1 MMNKKVVAIS
11 FTVRELYNLLGKEM
25 RIEHVAGKSGAGKAI
40 SENRVQKIG
49 LRMIDPEDKL
59 DKGKVLILGLTE
71 IDYFNALSINKKKHI
86 SQALTSMDIP
96 CIIITK
102 GIEPPSVLVEYC
114 DLYNTPLFRTDTT
127 AGKIISSINSI
138 LDERLAPYISVHG
151 VLLDIHGLGVLILGK
166 SGVGKSEC
174 ALDLI
179 LKGSKLIADDLVEI
193 RKIGSSTLIGSGPR
207 NIRHFIEIRGIGII
221 NIKDLIGSTSV
232 MEKREI
238 DMVIELEQWN
248 PDTEY
253 DRVGDMMHKY
263 DILEIELPY
272 VKIPVSPGRNIDTIV
287 EIAVRNHIFRTTNLN

>member
-1 MMNKKVVAIS
+1 MNNSNTQTNI
-11 FTVRELYNLLGKEM
+11 TVEELYNSLNKDTNMDL
-25 RIEHVAGKSGAGKAI
+25 IAGGSGIDKLI
-40 SENRVQKIG
+40 TQNRVQKIG
-49 LRMIDPEDKL
+49 LRMINPDDKL

-71 IDYFNALSINKKKHI
+71 IDYFNTISNNKKKHI
-86 SQALTSMDIP
+86 AQALTSMDIP

-102 GIEPPSVLVEYC
+102 AIVPPDILVEYC
-114 DLYNTPLFRTDTT
+114 ELYKTPLFKTDTT
-127 AGKIISSINSI
+127 AGKIISLVNSI
-138 LDERLAPYISVHG
+138 LDEKLAPFISVHG
-151 VLLDIHGLGVLILGK
+151 VLIDIHGLGVLILGK

-193 RKIGSSTLIGSGPR
+193 RKISTSRLIGSGPK

-232 MEKREI
+232 LEKREI

-253 DRVGDMMHKY
+253 ERVGDTTQRY
-263 DILEIELPY
+263 EILDVELPF
-272 VKIPVSPGRNIDTIV
+272 VKIPVSPGRNLDTIV

>member
-1 MMNKKVVAIS
+1 MNKHEAEIS
-11 FTVRELYNLLGKEM
+11 ITVTELFNLLNKEM
-25 RIEHVAGKSGAGKAI
+25 KIELIAGKNGTDKAI
-40 SENRVQKIG
+40 SQNRVQKIG

-71 IDYFNALSINKKKHI
+71 IDYYNTLSSNKKKNI
-86 SQALTSMDIP
+86 SLALTSMDIP

-102 GIEPPSVLVEYC
+102 GIESPAVLTEYC
-114 DLYNTPLFRTDTT
+114 DLYNTPLFITDTT
-127 AGKIISSINSI
+127 AGKIISLINSI
-138 LDERLAPYISVHG
+138 LDEKLAPFISVHG

-193 RKIGSSTLIGSGPR
+193 RKIGSSRLIGSGPK

-238 DMVIELEQWN
+238 DMVIELEHWN

-253 DRVGDMMHKY
+253 DRVGDTLHKY
-263 DILEIELPY
+263 EILEIDLPY
-272 VKIPVSPGRNIDTIV
+272 VKIPVSPGRNLDTIV